1 MRVLV
6 LIMALGLL
14 VGCSGRANEDLQQ
27 FMETER
33 QMAGGRIEPLPALPP
48 FESVVYSAAGIR
60 SPFEIPQTIVMRQ
73 ETGQATSAPDM
84 SRPREF
90 LERFNVAEISMV
102 GSIYKDSVQWGLVT
116 DSTGAVHRVRVGNYL
131 GKNYG
136 QITHIEETLIEIL
149 EKVPDG
155 QGGWIER
162 PRTLN
167 MNFSP

>member
-1 MRVLV
+1 MRVLA
-6 LIMALGLL
+6 LIIALGLL
-14 VGCSGRANEDLQQ
+14 AGCSGGANEDLQQ
-27 FMETER
+27 FMDTER
-33 QMAGGRIEPLPALPP
+33 QKAGGRIEPLPAFPP
-48 FESVVYSAAGIR
+48 YESVVYSAAGIR

-73 ETGQATSAPDM
+73 ETGQATSAPDLT
-84 SRPREF
+84 RPRDF
-90 LERFNVAEISMV
+90 LERFNVAEITMV
-102 GSIYKDSVQWGLVT
+102 GSIFKDNVQWGLVT
-116 DSTGAVHRVRVGNYL
+116 DSAGAVHRVRAGNYL

-136 QITHIEETLIEIL
+136 QIIRIEETLIEIL